1 VSFWESM
8 PLCEAVIVPIFCRKK
23 STHGSYMKVPSAVK
37 WFVFQ
42 IHEVGGLVTMQKRA

>member
-1 VSFWESM
+1 MRGCHCAHLLQKE
-8 PLCEAVIVPIFCRKK
+8 